1 MPVLDDPQKT
11 EIVRLLAAFH
21 TPTGV
26 AVKLREDV
34 GICVD
39 RAQVIR
45 YDPTKPCFEGGDKWR
60 AIFWEARKR
69 YLQEIACIPISH
81 SGFRLNQ
88 IQNIFDEAERRGNYR
103 LALRA
108 LDQAAREAQA
118 VQHAGTNGAT
128 TSPSMSAD
136 EARSALKEYLRR
148 SVEEARKEAREEGRQ
163 QAREELLARGGGE
176 LESVMAETSSAI
188 PSEGESNG
196 SEANP

>member
-1 MPVLDDPQKT
+1 MPVLKDPQKT

-26 AVKLREDV
+26 AVKLQEDI

-45 YDPTKPCFEGGDKWR
+45 YDPTKPCYEGGDRWR

-69 YLQEIACIPISH
+69 YLQEIASIPIAH

-88 IQNIFDEAERRGNYR
+88 IQIIFEEAERRGNYR

-108 LDQAAREAQA
+108 LEQAAREAQA
-118 VQHAGTNGAT
+118 VQGAGGNLA
-128 TSPSMSAD
+128 SQPPHMEAD
-136 EARSALKEYLRR
+136 EARRALKEYLKR
-148 SVEEARKEAREEGRQ
+148 SVEQAREEGRE
-163 QAREELLARGGGE
+163 QARKELLPGGDE
-176 LESVMAETSSAI
+176 REAEIAETATAMLG
-188 PSEGESNG
+188 EGGSNVPQT
-196 SEANP
+196 NP